1 MTNPFS
7 KDFSAVK
14 RLKNGDQQA
23 FEELYEKYFRLVKHV
38 IYQIISNDMISEDLT
53 QETFLRMYESISSF
67 ENNTSFSAWLC
78 TIGRNLALNEKKKRQ
93 REMEWKDYD
102 KTDETSNPQE
112 ESQKK
117 EDLERIKSFL
127 PEKDYEIVIYSLY
140 HRLSYQEISEIT
152 GESVPALTNRYHR
165 AVKKIKEKIK

>member
-38 IYQIISNDMISEDLT
+38 IYQIINNDMISEDLT

-67 ENNTSFSAWLC
+67 ENNISFSAWLC

-127 PEKDYEIVIYSLY
+127 PEKIT
-140 HRLSYQEISEIT
+140 RLSSTASIT
-152 GESVPALTNRYHR
+152 GYRT
-165 AVKKIKEKIK
+165 KKFRRLQEKAFLLLPIDITEP

>member
-1 MTNPFS
+1 
-7 KDFSAVK
+7 
-14 RLKNGDQQA
+14 
-23 FEELYEKYFRLVKHV
+23 
-38 IYQIISNDMISEDLT
+38 
-53 QETFLRMYESISSF
+53 
-67 ENNTSFSAWLC
+67 
-78 TIGRNLALNEKKKRQ
+78 
-93 REMEWKDYD
+93 MEWKDYD

-127 PEKDYEIVIYSLY
+127 PEKDYEIVIYRLY